1 MTAVEILAEGEAM
14 AATRGV
20 SQWEG
25 LMLVLV
31 ERFRHIELP
40 DELMPVLE
48 TAARRWETGTADDD
62 DLFEA
67 KDRTCSY
74 LESIPGSN
82 ALIGTNVRHARA
94 LLCVLEPDGDVSIRG
109 DTAEWYALMTGE
121 DEW

>member
-14 AATRGV
+14 AAAREV
-20 SQWEG
+20 PQWEG

-62 DLFEA
+62 ELLEA
-67 KDRTCSY
+67 GRRTWSY
-74 LESIPGSN
+74 LKGIPGPDS
-82 ALIGTNVRHARA
+82 LIDTNVRHARA
-94 LLCVLEPDGDVSIRG
+94 LLCVLLPDGDLSIRG
-109 DTAEWYALMTGE
+109 DTADWYALMTGE
-121 DEW
+121 DTW